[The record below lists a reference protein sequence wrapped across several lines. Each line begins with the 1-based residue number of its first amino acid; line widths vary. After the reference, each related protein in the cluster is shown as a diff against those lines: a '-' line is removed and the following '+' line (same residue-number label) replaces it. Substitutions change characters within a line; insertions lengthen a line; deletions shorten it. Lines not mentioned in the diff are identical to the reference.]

1 MKNQERGPELLAPA
15 GSFEAFLGCIA
26 AGADAVYL
34 GGPRFGA
41 RAYAKNLTEEEF
53 AEAIRIAHLFGRKLY
68 MTVNILTRQEELE
81 DCVQMVKG
89 LWEKGLDGVI
99 VQDLGVLTRLSKE
112 CPGLLLHAST
122 QMSVTSPE
130 GARLLK
136 SRGVSRIVPAREL
149 SLPEMKRIKEEGVEI
164 ECFIHGA
171 MCYCY
176 SGRCLMS
183 SFLGGRSGNRGRC
196 AGTCRLPYAVL
207 DPEGRQ
213 ETGKECYPLS
223 MRDMCV
229 LDILPE
235 LIDAGIDSFK
245 IEGRMKKPEYA
256 AGTTAIYRKYID
268 RYLKQKRTGEKA
280 PWKIDPEDR
289 KDLLSLYIRTDLS
302 TGYYHRRNGK
312 ELVTMA
318 QPGYAGADEKLLAKI
333 REEYL
338 ERRPQAAVTGRAVL
352 ISGKPAELT
361 LCAGDATVT
370 AVSKMPVSPAK
381 SRPMTE
387 ENIREKLAKTGN
399 SDFVL
404 QDLSVT
410 TDGSAFI
417 PVGALN
423 QLRRDALSLLS
434 EKLSKEI
441 MPVHGEPLCLPV
453 RKKKEA
459 PAFSKQHVFLV
470 VSTGEQLAAAKK
482 RAGENTTIILDGP
495 VLEEAED
502 GMIAQ
507 DPSMLLALPQVFRQ
521 SDRAWME
528 EFYKKFTGKCSGFLV
543 RTLGEIEFLDEKGYD
558 GLVMGD
564 SCLYAW
570 NKTAADLLE
579 TYTNLEV
586 LPLDLSG
593 RELASVYRDRMARK
607 VLPVYGRVPMMVTAG
622 CVKKTAGA
630 CSGKEDGTW
639 YLRDRKNAVF
649 PVRTACR
656 HCSNIIYNSVPLSL
670 HGYLTDPA
678 VRLSGSLLLAFTI
691 EDEKTTEE
699 VLSLFLGPA
708 AAGQH
713 SGTADKGA
721 PRDGEFTTGHFRK
734 GAL

>member
-1 MKNQERGPELLAPA
+1 
-15 GSFEAFLGCIA
+15 
-26 AGADAVYL
+26 
-34 GGPRFGA
+34 
-41 RAYAKNLTEEEF
+41 
-53 AEAIRIAHLFGRKLY
+53 
-68 MTVNILTRQEELE
+68 
-81 DCVQMVKG
+81 
-89 LWEKGLDGVI
+89 
-99 VQDLGVLTRLSKE
+99 
-112 CPGLLLHAST
+112 
-122 QMSVTSPE
+122 
-130 GARLLK
+130 
-136 SRGVSRIVPAREL
+136 
-149 SLPEMKRIKEEGVEI
+149 
-164 ECFIHGA
+164 
-171 MCYCY
+171 
-176 SGRCLMS
+176 MS
-183 SFLGGRSGNRGRC
+183 SS
-196 AGTCRLPYAVL
+196 
-207 DPEGRQ
+207 
-213 ETGKECYPLS
+213 S
-223 MRDMCV
+223 
-229 LDILPE
+229 
-235 LIDAGIDSFK
+235 S
-245 IEGRMKKPEYA
+245 
-256 AGTTAIYRKYID
+256 
-268 RYLKQKRTGEKA
+268 
-280 PWKIDPEDR
+280 
-289 KDLLSLYIRTDLS
+289 
-302 TGYYHRRNGK
+302 
-312 ELVTMA
+312 
-318 QPGYAGADEKLLAKI
+318 
-333 REEYL
+333 
-338 ERRPQAAVTGRAVL
+338 
-352 ISGKPAELT
+352 
-361 LCAGDATVT
+361 
-370 AVSKMPVSPAK
+370 
-381 SRPMTE
+381 
-387 ENIREKLAKTGN
+387 
-399 SDFVL
+399 
-404 QDLSVT
+404 
-410 TDGSAFI
+410 
-417 PVGALN
+417 
-423 QLRRDALSLLS
+423 
-434 EKLSKEI
+434 
-441 MPVHGEPLCLPV
+441 
-453 RKKKEA
+453 
-459 PAFSKQHVFLV
+459 
-470 VSTGEQLAAAKK
+470 
-482 RAGENTTIILDGP
+482 RAGENTTIILNGP

-507 DPSMLLALPQVFRQ
+507 DPSMLIALPQVFRQ

-586 LPLDLSG
+586 LPLELSG